1 MSLICNEQIS
11 QNQFV
16 ENLQEQY
23 SNYSNA
29 LKTQLPSA
37 HARRAQRSRLSQ
49 FISFLSHS
57 KLNYA
62 TANPERQAKDAAV
75 SNYLDYLQYFLK
87 ARPSTINKALAT
99 IGEFYE
105 YIGLEPISIVRD
117 ELPGANPQALSNEQ
131 VQKFLLAAEANTSIK
146 HKSLALLLGTTG
158 IRPIDCTMLNIDD
171 YNASTGTLCIH
182 GNDMSTPRAVT
193 LNAPTQLALEQ
204 WLQQRRQRF
213 TRLNE
218 KALFLNPQRRRI
230 SQAGVNLVIRKI
242 SMEAGLDL
250 SAQQLRDTYLVEN
263 AQTNNADDAEETA
276 SQTNRAVI

>member
-1 MSLICNEQIS
+1 MSLISSEQITQS
-11 QNQFV
+11 QFIL
-16 ENLQEQY
+16 NLQEQY
-23 SNYSNA
+23 TGYSNA
-29 LKTQLPSA
+29 LKTQLPSP

-57 KLNYA
+57 KRNYA
-62 TANPERQAKDAAV
+62 TEHPERQAKDAAV
-75 SNYLDYLQYFLK
+75 SDYLDYLQYFLK
-87 ARPSTINKALAT
+87 ARPSTIGKALAT

-131 VQKFLLAAEANTSIK
+131 VQKFLAAAEANSSIK

-158 IRPIDCTMLNIDD
+158 IRAIDCTMLNMDD
-171 YNASTGTLCIH
+171 YIASTGTLCLT
-182 GNDMSTPRAVT
+182 GSDMSTPRAIK
-193 LNAPTQLALEQ
+193 LNVPTRLALEQ

-230 SQAGVNLVIRKI
+230 SQAGVNLVVRKI

-263 AQTNNADDAEETA
+263 AQANSVDEAEIVDT
-276 SQTNRAVI
+276 QTSRAVI

>member
-1 MSLICNEQIS
+1 MPLITNQQIS
-11 QNQFV
+11 QKQFI

-29 LKTQLPSA
+29 LKTQMPSP

-57 KLNYA
+57 KRSYVSEI
-62 TANPERQAKDAAV
+62 PERQAKDAAV
-75 SNYLDYLQYFLK
+75 SDYLDYLQYFLK
-87 ARPSTINKALAT
+87 ARPSTIGKALAT

-131 VQKFLLAAEANTSIK
+131 VQKFLVAAEANTSIK

-158 IRPIDCTMLNIDD
+158 IRAIDCTLLDIDD
-171 YNASTGTLCIH
+171 YIASTGTLCLR
-182 GNDMSTPRAVT
+182 GNDTSTPRAIV
-193 LNAPTQLALEQ
+193 LNKVTQLALEQ

-230 SQAGVNLVIRKI
+230 SQAGVNLVVRKI

-250 SAQQLRDTYLVEN
+250 SAQQLRDTYLMEN
-263 AQTNNADDAEETA
+263 AQTTNVDDAEVDAT
-276 SQTNRAVI
+276 QTSRAVI

>member
-1 MSLICNEQIS
+1 MSLRSTEQITQS
-11 QNQFV
+11 QFIL
-16 ENLQEQY
+16 NLQEQY
-23 SNYSNA
+23 SGYSNA
-29 LKTQLPSA
+29 LKTQLPSP

-57 KLNYA
+57 KRSYA
-62 TANPERQAKDAAV
+62 TENPERQAKDAAV
-75 SNYLDYLQYFLK
+75 SDYLDYLQYFLK
-87 ARPSTINKALAT
+87 ARPSTVAKALAT

-105 YIGLEPISIVRD
+105 YIGLEPISVVRD
-117 ELPGANPQALSNEQ
+117 ELLGANPQALSNEQ
-131 VQKFLLAAEANTSIK
+131 VQKFLAAAEANASVK

-158 IRPIDCTMLNIDD
+158 IRAIDCTMLNIDD
-171 YNASTGTLCIH
+171 YSASTGTLCLRVS
-182 GNDMSTPRAVT
+182 DMSTPRAIT
-193 LNAPTQLALEQ
+193 LTAPTRLALEQ

-230 SQAGVNLVIRKI
+230 SQAGVNLVVRKI

-263 AQTNNADDAEETA
+263 AQANSADQVQVVDT
-276 SQTNRAVI
+276 QTSRAVI